1 MPMLHDEMGNDGLA
15 DVAGLHANMGG
26 AAVAAE
32 AGTDDVAR
40 QQPVATVSRYL
51 RTWRTWDGASAV
63 CLWPYRLF
71 VVRCLAERRR
81 WRQRRRRRQRRRS
94 AKLDGEPAA
103 ADEPRTVSHGYTT
116 RGMWHAHAAYDMRHA
131 TPTRQRTF
139 AVFASM
145 PFVSS
150 RTCPPW
156 VRAVCCKIDCKVLKY
171 SLLAVH
177 ICTGAQVRAFCA
189 ARRARVDGEAAR
201 RAQAR
206 QPAGPLAHRM
216 SQYHDMRAYCWHEA
230 MLAHI
235 PCLSRFGMGCIGRSV
250 WVACTSGNVPAACCN
265 VSAAR

>member
-1 MPMLHDEMGNDGLA
+1 
-15 DVAGLHANMGG
+15 
-26 AAVAAE
+26 
-32 AGTDDVAR
+32 
-40 QQPVATVSRYL
+40 
-51 RTWRTWDGASAV
+51 
-63 CLWPYRLF
+63 
-71 VVRCLAERRR
+71 VRCLAERRR
-81 WRQRRRRRQRRRS
+81 RWRQRRRS
-94 AKLDGEPAA
+94 AKLDGEPSA

-116 RGMWHAHAAYDMRHA
+116 RGIQHAAYDMHMRRTTCGVRHA
-131 TPTRQRTF
+131 ACNTHQTAHVRCLRVDAFRVNSYLPS
-139 AVFASM
+139 V
-145 PFVSS
+145 V
-150 RTCPPW
+150 TC
-156 VRAVCCKIDCKVLKY
+156 VCCKIDYRVLAY

-216 SQYHDMRAYCWHEA
+216 SQYHDMRAYCWHQA

-265 VSAAR
+265 VPAAR